1 MEALTLDD
9 LPYSAHFF
17 SNLIKLILCDKH
29 AEMIT
34 SKLNTVCC
42 VSTGKQQTE
51 WVLHWAGH
59 GDSVT
64 CLPACCFSGDSGDCI
79 RIFHCPIASDESK
92 KL

>member
-42 VSTGKQQTE
+42 VSTVKQQTE
-51 WVLHWAGH
+51 
-59 GDSVT
+59 
-64 CLPACCFSGDSGDCI
+64 
-79 RIFHCPIASDESK
+79 
-92 KL
+92 